1 MPQCIKC
8 PNKQSKL
15 NVGDLC
21 YACFN
26 KEKHQDGEEVPHV
39 EIDIAGIP
47 MSEIDSIPDIT
58 VADLNQPITTGAMLK
73 IIAGAMQPIHQKLA
87 DHERRISKLEDGQK
101 ETADTV
107 KKVEAESKNAE
118 KRLTVTETKI
128 KNLEEKNDKLK
139 KVVIKQQSQIAIQE
153 KNIRLRNIVI
163 GGLEEEKEL
172 AVNETTASSDNEKVK
187 LILNALNLNHIDFV
201 RCRRTGNPDQ
211 GPQKRSRFL
220 IVEFS
225 KQSDRNAVKAG
236 GSKLQGI
243 PELKDVRIKADLT
256 KDERAEYKRLY
267 DLRDELAKNNP
278 GKVAIVDRGVLK
290 LDGKEVDKYKTPSS
304 GF

>member
-118 KRLTVTETKI
+118 NRLTVTETKI
-128 KNLEEKNDKLK
+128 KNLEQSQGKLK
-139 KVVIKQQSQIAIQE
+139 NIVAKQQSQIAYQNKKE
-153 KNIRLRNIVI
+153 RLRNVVLA
-163 GGLEEEKEL
+163 GLS
-172 AVNETTASSDNEKVK
+172 ETEPLGQDNLTTDRDKVRYILDQLDLHHVTIASS
-187 LILNALNLNHIDFV
+187 
-201 RCRRTGNPDQ
+201 RRTGNKDQ
-211 GPQKRSRFL
+211 GPQERPRFL
-220 IVEFS
+220 VVELTNQDMRHEF
-225 KQSDRNAVKAG
+225 KAAG
-236 GSKLQGI
+236 TKLNNI
-243 PELKDVRIKADLT
+243 DHLKHIRVKADLS
-256 KDERAEYKRLY
+256 KGERDEYKRLY
-267 DLRDELAKNNP
+267 DLKDKLQQENP
-278 GKVAIVDRGVLK
+278 GATVL
-290 LDGKEVDKYKTPSS
+290 VDKGAVLINGTQIDKFKNP
-304 GF
+304 GMDF